1 LFYTAQVIILYPTD
15 TVYGLAVDAT
25 DVEEIR
31 LLRSLKGGTTAMDKK
46 YLVAVDGLDMV
57 KSIAKVTSLAEKLAE
72 HFWPGALSLV
82 LESTL
87 FPEELTCG
95 TGTVAV
101 RMPNHPVALAL
112 VKEFGKPITSTSAN
126 ITGMPT
132 LSTPAEILKQFGE
145 RASMVGRVIDV
156 GMLPS
161 SQPSTI
167 VDARG
172 EVPICIREGAIRK
185 EVLFATLGL

>member
-1 LFYTAQVIILYPTD
+1 
-15 TVYGLAVDAT
+15 
-25 DVEEIR
+25 
-31 LLRSLKGGTTAMDKK
+31 MDKK

-57 KSIAKVTSLAEKLAE
+57 RTIAKVTPLAEKLAAR
-72 HFWPGALSLV
+72 FWPGALSLV

-112 VKEFGKPITSTSAN
+112 IKEFGVPITSTSAN
-126 ITGMPT
+126 LTGQ
-132 LSTPAEILKQFGE
+132 STMSSVQEILSQFGE
-145 RASMVGRVIDV
+145 KAGMITRIIDGDILPASK
-156 GMLPS
+156 
-161 SQPSTI
+161 PSTL

-172 EVPICIREGAIRK
+172 DVPIILRVGAIS
-185 EVLFATLGL
+185 EVAILDALR

>member
-1 LFYTAQVIILYPTD
+1 MIILYPTD

-31 LLRSLKGGTTAMDKK
+31 LLRSLKGGTEAMEKK

-57 KSIAKVTSLAEKLAE
+57 RTIAKVTPLAEKLAK
-72 HFWPGALSLV
+72 HFWPGALSLI

-112 VKEFGKPITSTSAN
+112 VREFGKPITSTSAN
-126 ITGMPT
+126 MTGMPT
-132 LSTPAEILKQFGE
+132 LSTTEEILKQFGD
-145 RASMVGRVIDV
+145 RASMIGRVIDA
-156 GMLPS
+156 GALPP

-172 EVPICIREGAIRK
+172 EVPLFIREGAIQK
-185 EVLFATLGL
+185 EAIFATLEL